1 MPPMTK
7 LESNKVARQLVKAE
21 RTLEKISSAAKGSN
35 PYVVQGTIQNIL
47 DQYNYYDWDAE
58 TEVNGENDGD

>member
-21 RTLEKISSAAKGSN
+21 RTLDRIKEALKSPN
-35 PYVVQGTIQNIL
+35 PWLMRGMLLDIV
-47 DQYNYYDWDAE
+47 DQYDYYDWDAE
-58 TEVNGENDGD
+58 TEVSGENDGD